1 MTGNSSNENGQFVP
15 YRCTYMW
22 LTLLVIDLIFIREKK
37 PRGIQIVRAPLES
50 FGALLSF
57 TVHVYEFIPQN

>member
-15 YRCTYMW
+15 YMICTYMW

-37 PRGIQIVRAPLES
+37 PRGIQIVRGPLES

-57 TVHVYEFIPQN
+57 TVYEFIPQN